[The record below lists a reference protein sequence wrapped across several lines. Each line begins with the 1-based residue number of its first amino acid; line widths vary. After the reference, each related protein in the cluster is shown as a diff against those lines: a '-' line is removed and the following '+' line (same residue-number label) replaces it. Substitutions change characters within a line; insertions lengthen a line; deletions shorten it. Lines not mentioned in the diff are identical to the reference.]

1 MPAGSGTERII
12 FPLGAV
18 MGLDMSTAI
27 PAVRLSTETRIFQTT
42 LRDVVSVLEQSPTG
56 RALLRAAVLRDV
68 SIGLDPLLD
77 AQSSF
82 YYPLQRRLDL
92 GYQPPALQ
100 KSHKGLSQY
109 LASFCGGLR
118 RIWQQGRGLA
128 PDTLLKPEDFMRYCR
143 AFEADV
149 SAVTHLIAWELRA
162 AGPCFFWR
170 AVLAGVD
177 GDIATAFARTA
188 ETHPRHQFDGTA
200 LRAAFLQ
207 WFQVPE
213 RVDASDHMALEMMD
227 MALLSALQNGEVLG
241 KRQLDISSLSQLGVL
256 PQGGN
261 YLDGMRFRGPHL
273 RRKADPFNRTHL
285 KHIQRDLSQLIEK
298 HQSF

>member
-1 MPAGSGTERII
+1 MTASAGIERII

-18 MGLDMSTAI
+18 MEREGLPSLHRNPQMR
-27 PAVRLSTETRIFQTT
+27 VFHTT
-42 LRDVVSVLEQSPTG
+42 LQDIISVVEQSPTG

-68 SIGLDPLLD
+68 AVGLDPLLD
-77 AQSSF
+77 AQTSF

-92 GYQPPALQ
+92 GYLPDALQ
-100 KSHKGLSQY
+100 KSHKGISQY

-118 RIWQQGRGLA
+118 RIWQQGRDLT
-128 PDTLLKPEDFMRYCR
+128 PDTMLKPEDFMRYCR

-149 SAVTHLIAWELRA
+149 SAATHLMAWELRA

-170 AVLAGVD
+170 YLLAGAD
-177 GDIATAFARTA
+177 GDVATAFARTA
-188 ETHPRHQFDGTA
+188 GAHPRHQFDGTA

-207 WFQVPE
+207 WFQVAE

-227 MALLSALQNGEVLG
+227 MALLSATQGGGAIGRKALDVSLLTFLG
-241 KRQLDISSLSQLGVL
+241 AM

-261 YLDGMRFRGPHL
+261 YLTGMRFRGPQM
-273 RRKADPFNRTHL
+273 RRAADPFNRTHL
-285 KHIQRDLSQLIEK
+285 RHIQHDLSYLIENQK
-298 HQSF
+298 SF